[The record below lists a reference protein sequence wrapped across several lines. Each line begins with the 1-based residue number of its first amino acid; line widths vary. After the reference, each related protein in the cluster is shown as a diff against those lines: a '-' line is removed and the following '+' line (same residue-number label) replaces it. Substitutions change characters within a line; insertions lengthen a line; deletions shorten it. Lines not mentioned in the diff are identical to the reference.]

1 MSNKT
6 QRTVLVLGATGLVGS
21 HLIRQLTNDPTIG
34 TINIL
39 TRRPLGFNVP
49 SLKEYVVDFEALP
62 EKSDMFVCDDVF
74 IAFGTTI
81 AKAGSQTQFR
91 KIDLE
96 IPLGVTTKAKA
107 HGAINCFLVSSV
119 GADPQSGIFY
129 NKTKGE
135 LEFAITGL
143 DYSSFY
149 IFRPSILLG
158 QRGERRVSE
167 SIGIYI
173 GQFFRWIKSDL
184 LGIYSGM
191 PADVLAQSMVAAAS
205 HPELGKHVL
214 HFREIVN
221 LIKAHE

>member
-1 MSNKT
+1 MRRFGWCIPNFFGLIGR
-6 QRTVLVLGATGLVGS
+6 RT
-21 HLIRQLTNDPTIG
+21 
-34 TINIL
+34 
-39 TRRPLGFNVP
+39 
-49 SLKEYVVDFEALP
+49 EAL
-62 EKSDMFVCDDVF
+62 
-74 IAFGTTI
+74 GR
-81 AKAGSQTQFR
+81 AK
-91 KIDLE
+91 
-96 IPLGVTTKAKA
+96 
-107 HGAINCFLVSSV
+107 NCFLVSSV